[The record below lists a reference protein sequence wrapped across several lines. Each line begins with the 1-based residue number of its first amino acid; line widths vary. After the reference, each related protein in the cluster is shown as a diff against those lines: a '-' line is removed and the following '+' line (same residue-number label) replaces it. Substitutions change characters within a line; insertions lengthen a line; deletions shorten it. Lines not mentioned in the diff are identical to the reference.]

1 MNKINVALIFGGK
14 SGEHEVSLSSA
25 TSIYKFIDKEKYN
38 VFTIGIT
45 KEGNWL
51 YYEGDVENIKNGT
64 WEKTAN
70 KNVNINLIPTIN
82 KNIGIEFENG
92 KFEKIDVLF
101 PALHGPYGEDGS
113 IQGLFEIS
121 NIPYVGCGVL
131 SSSVGMDK
139 LICKK
144 VFEQENL
151 PQVKYTYTTK
161 WDFNKNKDKV
171 LEEIEKEISYPIF
184 IKPANLGSSVGISKA
199 KNREDLINGINE
211 ALKYDKR
218 IVLEQGIDAREVE
231 VSVLGNEEVYA
242 SVPGEIIPAKEF
254 YDYEAKYLNESSKL
268 LIPAKIDNKIIDEIK
283 NMAVKAFKAIDGSG
297 LSRVDF
303 FIEKNTDNIYINEI
317 NTMPG
322 FTNIS
327 MYPKLW
333 EATGISYSNLIDKLI
348 QLAIKRY
355 TDKCITHLG
364 SCKIE

>member
-1 MNKINVALIFGGK
+1 MKKINVALIFGGK
-14 SGEHEVSLSSA
+14 SGEHEVSLASA
-25 TSIYKFIDKEKYN
+25 SSIYQFIDKQKYN

-51 YYEGDVENIKNGT
+51 YYEGDVENIKNGD
-64 WEKTAN
+64 WEKLSN
-70 KNVNINLIPTIN
+70 RNVNINLIPTAN
-82 KNIGIEFENG
+82 KNIGIEFEDNR
-92 KFEKIDVLF
+92 FEKIDVLF
-101 PALHGPYGEDGS
+101 PVLHGPFGEDGS

-144 VFEQENL
+144 VFEQEGL

-171 LEEIEKEISYPIF
+171 LDEIEQKISYPIF

-199 KNREDLINGINE
+199 KNREELENGINE

-218 IVLEQGIDAREVE
+218 VILEEGINAREVE
-231 VSVLGNEEVYA
+231 VSVLGNEEVCA
-242 SVPGEIIPAKEF
+242 SVAGEIIPSKEF

-268 LIPAKIDNKIIDEIK
+268 IIPAKIDDEMMNKIK
-283 NMAVKAFKAIDGSG
+283 NMAIKAFKSIDASG

-303 FIEKNTDNIYINEI
+303 FIEKDTNKIYVNEI

-333 EATGISYSNLIDKLI
+333 EATGISYTHLIDKLI
-348 QLAIKRY
+348 NLAIKRHN
-355 TDKCITHLG
+355 DKC
-364 SCKIE
+364 SK

>member
-1 MNKINVALIFGGK
+1 MSKINVALIFGGK

-38 VFTIGIT
+38 IFTIGIT

-51 YYEGDVENIKNGT
+51 YYEGDVENIKNGN
-64 WEKTAN
+64 WINLAH
-70 KNVNINLIPTIN
+70 KNTSINLIPTLE
-82 KNIGIEFENG
+82 KEIGIQFQD
-92 KFEKIDVLF
+92 KRFEKIDVLF
-101 PALHGPYGEDGS
+101 PVLHGPYGEDGS

-144 VFEQENL
+144 VFEKENL

-161 WDFNKNKDKV
+161 WDYDKDKENI
-171 LEEIEKEISYPIF
+171 LKEIEKSLRYPIF
-184 IKPANLGSSVGISKA
+184 VKPANLGSSVGISKVNN
-199 KNREDLINGINE
+199 KDELIKGIE
-211 ALKYDKR
+211 FALKYDKR
-218 IVLEQGIDAREVE
+218 IVLEEGVNAREIE
-231 VSVLGNEEVYA
+231 VSVLGNEEAYA
-242 SVPGEIIPAKEF
+242 SIAGEIIPAKEF
-254 YDYEAKYLNESSKL
+254 YDYEAKYLNASSKL
-268 LIPAKIDNKIIDEIK
+268 LIPAHLDEDTMNKIRS
-283 NMAVKAFKAIDGSG
+283 MAIRAFKAIDGSG

-303 FIEKNTDNIYINEI
+303 FVEKNTKEIYINEI

-333 EATGISYSNLIDKLI
+333 EATGIEYSKLIDKLI
-348 QLAIKRY
+348 ELSIK
-355 TDKCITHLG
+355 KHIEK
-364 SCKIE
+364 SCREV